1 MDEAEIG
8 RERHRL
14 LEDLVGG
21 IPGFQHLQFVNDVCS
36 TTNGEEPAPVEDYN
50 HEEDIPSFSTVKEQ
64 VIADMKKSYHAASGP
79 IPQNPTHFKGENWE
93 RTSYFGLCSTSV
105 LSLFLDL
112 RVPDNNNLDHHVLP
126 VGCQPDINAKRFTEP
141 LNASPLNA
149 GLVVVPGPPVT
160 AVVYKAVHTTPS
172 TSEDSKTSLHR
183 IQQMNVSDLSQST
196 VYGNQIAENL
206 CAGDIDSAYKKL
218 LGGANTIK
226 DFFDGEEKSPSICFL
241 VLLCS
246 INIAFDLQEEKGW
259 RALLKQLG
267 VIVWNDKASANL
279 KTLALSGP
287 QVKQCAILA
296 FSALINV
303 KTAFLTG
310 EGFMLG
316 MKDFLLQDTT
326 NEFQVAGPFALD
338 IISPSTFGGN
348 ATFCPKVLK
357 EVSHDLCSTALSN
370 MSKTGSIAD
379 FILQKA
385 LDDANSATVSGCADA
400 STETTL
406 DDANRSTS
414 ICGSAGRDNEDDYTR
429 KLVTA
434 QERALVLLSDNKR
447 HNPQVQAIFCNFRR
461 NGNTSTGTPMDD
473 SAAALIE
480 ALMPKMNIPYS
491 PHSNRKAPKEFFWVV
506 GLLTQWEEQS
516 SAEALFSVLQS
527 NEKASD

>member
-1 MDEAEIG
+1 MDEEIG

-14 LEDLVGG
+14 LKDLVGG
-21 IPGFQHLQFVNDVCS
+21 IPGFQHLQFVNDVSC

-50 HEEDIPSFSTVKEQ
+50 QEDIPSLSTVKEQ
-64 VIADMKKSYHAASGP
+64 VIAELKKYNDHAASGP
-79 IPQNPTHFKGENWE
+79 IPQNHDWE
-93 RTSYFGLCSTSV
+93 RTSSFGLCSTSV

-112 RVPDNNNLDHHVLP
+112 RVPDKINVNHHVLP

-141 LNASPLNA
+141 LNASPRLSA
-149 GLVVVPGPPVT
+149 GLVVSGPPVT
-160 AVVYKAVHTTPS
+160 AVVYKAIHTSPS
-172 TSEDSKTSLHR
+172 TSEDSKTSLRR
-183 IQQMNVSDLSQST
+183 IQPMNVSDLSQAT

-206 CAGDIDSAYKKL
+206 VAGDIDSAYKKL
-218 LGGANTIK
+218 LGGANTITR

-246 INIAFDLQEEKGW
+246 INIAFNLQEEKGW
-259 RALLKQLG
+259 RALLKQLC
-267 VIVWNDKASANL
+267 VSVWNDKALANL

-310 EGFMLG
+310 EGAMLG

-326 NEFQVAGPFALD
+326 NEFQVLARPFALD

-357 EVSHDLCSTALSN
+357 EVSHDLCSTLLSN
-370 MSKTGSIAD
+370 MSKTGSVAD

-385 LDDANSATVSGCADA
+385 LDDANSATTSGGAG
-400 STETTL
+400 
-406 DDANRSTS
+406 TS
-414 ICGSAGRDNEDDYTR
+414 SAGTDNEDDYMR
-429 KLVTA
+429 KLETA
-434 QERALVLLSDNKR
+434 QERSMVLLLDNKR

-461 NGNTSTGTPMDD
+461 NGNTSTPGTSMDD
-473 SAAALIE
+473 SAALIKAL
-480 ALMPKMNIPYS
+480 LPKMNIHYS

-516 SAEALFSVLQS
+516 SAEALFSLIQS